1 MKQVD
6 TKPPSQEELMKQIR
20 NLLIERGSTAL
31 EIARNQVL
39 QQPIECAEAQAA
51 LKYFMTEYWRDVAR
65 PALLSMACEAVGGDP
80 SLTTPI
86 AVPMILISGAI
97 DIHDDIIDESETK
110 GDRPTVFGKF
120 GKDIA
125 LLVGDALLLK
135 GFASLHESLRRITPL
150 ERATDILNIINE
162 AFYELGD
169 AEALELQ
176 FRRRIDITPETYLHV
191 LRKKAAD
198 VEAHTRISG
207 ILGNGSKDDIEAL
220 GQYGRLLGMI
230 IILRD
235 DFIDALDLN
244 EALHRIQKECLP
256 LPLLYALQKPNTGSV
271 LAHMLSQEE
280 MTREHVEKIL
290 ELTDTAEG
298 FKRVEELLTQLG
310 EEACSY
316 TKRFKT
322 RGALLRRLV
331 RCYSSIS

>member
-6 TKPPSQEELMKQIR
+6 TEPRSQEEQMKQIR
-20 NLLIERGSTAL
+20 ALLIQRGSTAL
-31 EIARNQVL
+31 EIARNEVL
-39 QQPIECAEAQAA
+39 QQPIECAEARAA

-80 SLTTPI
+80 RLTTPI

-97 DIHDDIIDESETK
+97 DIHDDIIDESDTK

-135 GFASLHESLRRITPL
+135 GFASLRESLRKIRPL
-150 ERATDILNIINE
+150 EKAADISNIIND

-176 FRRRIDITPETYLHV
+176 LRRRIDITPETYLHV
-191 LRKKAAD
+191 VRKKASD

-207 ILGNGSKDDIEAL
+207 ILGNGSRGDVEAL

-244 EALHRIQKECLP
+244 EALHRLQKECLP

-271 LAHMLSQEE
+271 LAHILSQEE
-280 MTREHVEKIL
+280 VSREHIERIL
-290 ELTDTAEG
+290 DLTETAEG
-298 FKRVEELLTQLG
+298 FKRVEELLSQLG
-310 EEACSY
+310 EEACRY
-316 TKRFKT
+316 ARRFKT
-322 RGALLRRLV
+322 RGKLLRKLV
-331 RCYSSIS
+331 QCYSSIS